1 MAGSSVASGQGLAL
15 SGAAPS
21 SLDQPDRSGCG
32 GGSRNSVR
40 KNGKVKLWVKR
51 GGMAIL
57 PGPGTMFG
65 RDFSNVELGPKS

>member
-1 MAGSSVASGQGLAL
+1 MAGSSVASGQRLAL
-15 SGAAPS
+15 SAAAPS

-32 GGSRNSVR
+32 GGSRISVR

-57 PGPGTMFG
+57 PGRGCW
-65 RDFSNVELGPKS
+65 RSRRAAQ